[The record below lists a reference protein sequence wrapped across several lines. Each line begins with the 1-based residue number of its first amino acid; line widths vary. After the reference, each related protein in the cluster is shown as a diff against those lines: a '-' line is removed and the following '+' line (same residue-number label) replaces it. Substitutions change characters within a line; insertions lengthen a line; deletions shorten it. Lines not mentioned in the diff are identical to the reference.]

1 MYNILV
7 RVHNDGLN
15 VNAAKVE
22 LNDKDVLNI
31 FQLSRIAGK
40 NNTISDLWDYSPEL
54 GTTEINLEEYTLN
67 KGYTLPYRNLNKL
80 PKSESKL
87 IAFTPEKDA
96 RIDCPQLYV
105 NDTDFW
111 WEGYFKH
118 TNIKWDTSMIP
129 LTFLKEK
136 LNRKPKKQK
145 SDLFQTPEQMNAIH
159 KKIAAG
165 MNHGLNAQEIVDT
178 FNRHIT
184 KAQLVRVIMEHIDRE
199 TI

>member
-15 VNAAKVE
+15 VNAAKIE
-22 LNDKDVLNI
+22 LNVLNI
-31 FQLSRIAGK
+31 FQLSRKAGK
-40 NNTISDLWDYSPEL
+40 NNTISEWDYSPEL
-54 GTTEINLEEYTLN
+54 GTTEINLEDNTLN

-87 IAFTPEKDA
+87 VAFTLEKDA
-96 RIDCPQLYV
+96 RIDCPQLFV

-118 TNIKWDTSMIP
+118 TNTKWDTSMIP
-129 LTFLKEK
+129 LTFLKKK
-136 LNRKPKKQK
+136 LNRKPKNQK
-145 SDLFQTPEQMNAIH
+145 SDLNMTPEQMNAIH
-159 KKIAAG
+159 EKIACG
-165 MNHGLNAQEIVDT
+165 MNHGLNAHEIVDT

-184 KAQLVRVIMEHIDRE
+184 KAQLVRVIVEHIYRE
-199 TI
+199 G